1 MISFLISLLRHHK
14 LPENLQ
20 VSIPLLLPP
29 NNITL
34 SSQYSY
40 RTSLLVYLLGQS
52 HDQRGDDT
60 TESNSTK
67 LVIMLVIMA
76 MFSLEFLY
84 LSSHICWYHYSNLY
98 VLVV

>member
-1 MISFLISLLRHHK
+1 MSFLISLLRHHK

-20 VSIPLLLPP
+20 VSLPLPLPP
-29 NNITL
+29 NNVSL
-34 SSQYSY
+34 PSQYSY

-52 HDQRGDDT
+52 HDQGGDDT

-67 LVIMLVIMA
+67 LVIMLVILT

-84 LSSHICWYHYSNLY
+84 LSSHICWYHYSNLC